1 MPLNSIV
8 HGKHGKFSVQIEFCW
23 CSKITHCIYCF
34 EGNFQIIKKKLMKTI
49 TSVWIIPCCRH
60 LFNIYYYR
68 QTISLLT
75 IVNTELVQPAHSER
89 WSQLSL
95 ILLLLVF
102 SVWLQ
107 GLKFSWKVL
116 WITAG
121 IKNFSQENARNAAVG
136 VAAHNL

>member
-1 MPLNSIV
+1 MCADRVLLMLKNNI
-8 HGKHGKFSVQIEFCW
+8 HYLLLWRQFSNHHK
-23 CSKITHCIYCF
+23 KI
-34 EGNFQIIKKKLMKTI
+34 KLKTI
-49 TSVWIIPCCRH
+49 TNVWIIPCCRH

-75 IVNTELVQPAHSER
+75 IVNTELVQPTHSER